1 MALFRLLLGL
11 LLCLEI
17 SPDLTVVVV
26 VGILLTPDLQDI
38 LVMNKGQLGYWET
51 RSTGAGNNEHNT
63 SVFVAVGPSEAE
75 KLLLQR
81 RR

>member
-26 VGILLTPDLQDI
+26 VGILLTPDLQDSS
-38 LVMNKGQLGYWET
+38 W
-51 RSTGAGNNEHNT
+51 
-63 SVFVAVGPSEAE
+63 
-75 KLLLQR
+75 
-81 RR
+81 